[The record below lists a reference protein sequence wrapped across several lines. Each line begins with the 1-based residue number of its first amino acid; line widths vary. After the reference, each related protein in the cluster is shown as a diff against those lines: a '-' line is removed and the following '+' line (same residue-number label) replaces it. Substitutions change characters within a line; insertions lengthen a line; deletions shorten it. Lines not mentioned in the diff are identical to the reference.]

1 MRKILSSFILL
12 FIFCFSGFSQ
22 QNDFQSWSSIRFSKK
37 IYKRTNIFIK
47 EGIRFRE
54 NSSILSKLYTDIKV
68 SHRIKKTDLKL
79 SFGYRISDSYKVDFS
94 NEYVNRFYVDYSKE
108 YKYNRFIFNLRERLQ
123 YQGNKESYSPLFRHK
138 LEAAYNIRKTP
149 FEPYLQFEYFLNF
162 SEEFEKLRYT
172 LGFSYPIHK
181 KVNTN
186 LYYRIQKELNKSNPE
201 QIFIL
206 GTSLSYKL

>member
-1 MRKILSSFILL
+1 MRKTLSSFFL
-12 FIFCFSGFSQ
+12 FIFSFSGLSQ
-22 QNDFQSWSSIRFSKK
+22 QNDFQSWSSVRLSKK
-37 IYKRTNIFIK
+37 IYKRTSVYVK

-54 NSSILSKLYTDIKV
+54 NSSIISKLYTDIKV
-68 SHRIKKTDLKL
+68 SHRIKKTDLKF
-79 SFGYRISDSYKVDFS
+79 SMGYRISNTYRVDLT
-94 NEYVNRFYVDYSKE
+94 NEFINRFYVDYSSE
-108 YKYNRFIFNLRERLQ
+108 YNYNRFIFNSRERIQ
-123 YQGNKESYSPLFRHK
+123 IQGNKESYSPLFRHK
-138 LEAAYNIRKTP
+138 LEASYDVRKTP
-149 FEPYLQFEYFLNF
+149 FEPYFQFEYFLNF

-186 LYYRIQKELNKSNPE
+186 LYYRIQKELNKSKPE

>member
-1 MRKILSSFILL
+1 MRKTLISFFLL
-12 FIFCFSGFSQ
+12 IFSFSGLSQ
-22 QNDFQSWSSIRFSKK
+22 QNDFQSWSSVRLSKK
-37 IYKRTNIFIK
+37 IYKRTSVYVK

-54 NSSILSKLYTDIKV
+54 NSSIISKLYTDIKV
-68 SHRIKKTDLKL
+68 SHRIKKTDLKF
-79 SFGYRISDSYKVDFS
+79 SMGYRISNTYKVDLT
-94 NEYVNRFYVDYSKE
+94 NEFINRFYVDYSSE
-108 YKYNRFIFNLRERLQ
+108 YNYNRFIFISRERIQ
-123 YQGNKESYSPLFRHK
+123 IQGNKESYSPLFRHK
-138 LEAAYNIRKTP
+138 LEVSYDVRKTP
-149 FEPYLQFEYFLNF
+149 FEPYFQFEYFLNF

-186 LYYRIQKELNKSNPE
+186 LYYRIQKELNKSKPE

>member
-1 MRKILSSFILL
+1 MRKTLSSFFL
-12 FIFCFSGFSQ
+12 FIFSFSGLSQ
-22 QNDFQSWSSIRFSKK
+22 QNDFQSWSSVRLSKK
-37 IYKRTNIFIK
+37 IYKRTSVYVK

-54 NSSILSKLYTDIKV
+54 NSSIISKLYTDIKV
-68 SHRIKKTDLKL
+68 SHRIKKTDLKF
-79 SFGYRISDSYKVDFS
+79 SMGYRISNTYRFDLT
-94 NEYVNRFYVDYSKE
+94 NEFINRFYVDYSSE
-108 YKYNRFIFNLRERLQ
+108 YNYNRFIFNSRERIQ
-123 YQGNKESYSPLFRHK
+123 IQGNKESYSPLFRHK
-138 LEAAYNIRKTP
+138 LEASYDVRKTP
-149 FEPYLQFEYFLNF
+149 FEPYFQFEYFLNF

-186 LYYRIQKELNKSNPE
+186 LYYRIQKELNKSKPE

>member
-1 MRKILSSFILL
+1 MRKTLISFFL
-12 FIFCFSGFSQ
+12 FIFSFSGLSQ
-22 QNDFQSWSSIRFSKK
+22 QNDFQSWSSVRLSKK
-37 IYKRTNIFIK
+37 IYKRTSFYVK

-54 NSSILSKLYTDIKV
+54 NTSIISKLYTDIKV
-68 SHRIKKTDLKL
+68 SHRIKKTDLKF
-79 SFGYRISDSYKVDFS
+79 SMGYRISNTYKVDLT
-94 NEYVNRFYVDYSKE
+94 NEFINRFYVDYSSE
-108 YKYNRFIFNLRERLQ
+108 YNYNRFIFNSRERIQ
-123 YQGNKESYSPLFRHK
+123 IQGNKESYSPLFRHK
-138 LEAAYNIRKTP
+138 LEASYDVRKTP
-149 FEPYLQFEYFLNF
+149 FEPYFQFEYFLNF

-186 LYYRIQKELNKSNPE
+186 LYYRIQKELNKSKPE

>member
-1 MRKILSSFILL
+1 MRKTLSSFFL
-12 FIFCFSGFSQ
+12 FIFSFSGLSQ
-22 QNDFQSWSSIRFSKK
+22 QNDFQSWSSVRLSKK
-37 IYKRTNIFIK
+37 IYKRTSVYLK

-54 NSSILSKLYTDIKV
+54 NSSIISKLYTDIKV
-68 SHRIKKTDLKL
+68 SHRIKKTDLKF
-79 SFGYRISDSYKVDFS
+79 SMGYRISNTYRFDLT
-94 NEYVNRFYVDYSKE
+94 NEFINRFYVDYSSE
-108 YKYNRFIFNLRERLQ
+108 YNYNRFIFNSRERIQ
-123 YQGNKESYSPLFRHK
+123 IQGNKESYSPLFRHK
-138 LEAAYNIRKTP
+138 LEASYDVRKTP
-149 FEPYLQFEYFLNF
+149 FEPYFQFEYFLNF

-186 LYYRIQKELNKSNPE
+186 LYYRIQKELNRSNPE